1 MQNSPFLNRSVAA
14 YHFCGL
20 KRPVPTLCEPALEG
34 GAKDNVHDNT
44 DATTI
49 ADFDSAWKREL
60 NLWLPDW
67 VEQRIQQ
74 ADAVVLQRW
83 AINVLTAD
91 ALDAVFS
98 G

>member
-44 DATTI
+44 DATII
-49 ADFDSAWKREL
+49 ADVSIKILVDTYVLRHYRG
-60 NLWLPDW
+60 LPDE
-67 VEQRIQQ
+67 VPRTFTTE
-74 ADAVVLQRW
+74 
-83 AINVLTAD
+83 
-91 ALDAVFS
+91 
-98 G
+98 